1 MGLNLGGIVDQA
13 EVATAVEESRAEP
26 KLVAEVNRFDWVNPL
41 AILVLGIMS
50 TAFIY
55 SAQAYTQGG
64 HWKMQIIWFCLGF
77 AAYLMV
83 SFTDYR
89 LLLRY
94 AHYLYGAGV
103 LLLLLV
109 FFGPEVYGSRRWI
122 NFGLFKA
129 QPTELAKIGALV
141 LSASILAR
149 SEIGSVRDSLKGII
163 KVSGCFLLP
172 MFLIFLQPDLGSALV
187 FPPMVFSLLYVAKVP
202 ARFFVGAFAI
212 FLAFVAVI
220 GSDVYGYYQYLN
232 EKGASSD
239 DQGRYEDQS
248 LIPLKDYQRKRI
260 LSFIAPEVADPRG
273 VGSNWNRNQ
282 ALIAVGSG
290 GLTGKG
296 YGNGLQAG
304 LGYLPPAVAHND
316 FLFAVIAE
324 ESGFLG
330 GGFALIL
337 YAVILC
343 NCLRIASM
351 AQDRF
356 GVLLAVGVAVLLM
369 VHVFI
374 NVGMTIG
381 ITPITGLPLPF
392 LSYGGSFLLS
402 CCIMLGL
409 VQSVY
414 RFRKDFS

>member
-1 MGLNLGGIVDQA
+1 MDQVEIANAVNESKAPPKPLN
-13 EVATAVEESRAEP
+13 AVPRI
-26 KLVAEVNRFDWVNPL
+26 DWINPL
-41 AILVLGIMS
+41 AIGLLGVMS
-50 TAFIY
+50 TMFIY
-55 SAQAYTQGG
+55 SAQAYTHGTE
-64 HWKMQIIWFCLGF
+64 WKMQIVWFCLGLVT
-77 AAYLMV
+77 YVIV
-83 SFTDYR
+83 SLTDYR
-89 LLLRY
+89 ILLRY
-94 AHYLYGAGV
+94 AHLLYGAGIV
-103 LLLLLV
+103 LLLLV
-109 FFGPEVYGSRRWI
+109 FLGPEVYGSKRWI
-122 NFGLFKA
+122 DFGFFKV
-129 QPTELAKIGALV
+129 QPTEAAKIGALV
-141 LSASILAR
+141 LSSSILAR
-149 SEIGSVRDSLKGII
+149 SEIGSVRESFKGIV
-163 KVSGCFLLP
+163 KVTGCFLLP
-172 MFLIFLQPDLGSALV
+172 MFLIFLQPDLGSAIV

-202 ARFFVGAFAI
+202 ARFFIGAFVA
-212 FLAFVAVI
+212 FLAVLAVI
-220 GSDVYGYYQYLN
+220 GSDVYGYYQYRK

-239 DQGRYEDQS
+239 DQNSYEDHS

-296 YGNGLQAG
+296 YGEGLQAR

-324 ESGFLG
+324 ESGFVG
-330 GGFALIL
+330 GAFALIL
-337 YAVILC
+337 YAVILW
-343 NCLRIASM
+343 NSLRIASM

-356 GVLLAVGVAVLLM
+356 GALLAVGVPVLFM

-402 CCIMLGL
+402 CCILMGL

-414 RFRKDFS
+414 RFRKDFA